1 MSLLSDLTGF
11 GKLISYPAIYL
22 YGMFRGKKSANE
34 KIRKKNN
41 EVLDAIR
48 RRKRAKWLRKNRK

>member
-11 GKLISYPAIYL
+11 AKVFAYPVLYL
-22 YGMFRGKKSANE
+22 KGLFDGKKSANE

-41 EVLDAIR
+41 EILDAIR